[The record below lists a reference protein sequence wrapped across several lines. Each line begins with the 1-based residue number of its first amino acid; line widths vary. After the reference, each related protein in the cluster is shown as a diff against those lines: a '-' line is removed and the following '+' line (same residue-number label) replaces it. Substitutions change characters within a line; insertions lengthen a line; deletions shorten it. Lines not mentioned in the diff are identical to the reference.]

1 MKKAYQAPE
10 LEVVLFESDCRIM
23 GNEAS
28 VVDPDPFAEFSDDP
42 SFE

>member
-23 GNEAS
+23 GSEDS
-28 VVDPDPFAEFSDDP
+28 VVDPDPFAEFSDEP
-42 SFE
+42 LE